1 MKKLLSL
8 VLATLMLLS
17 FAACNGNGGNGGQT
31 AEATK
36 EPTETSTAEPTE
48 EPKMSM
54 EDMLSQA
61 TELTYSGI
69 NNSAPWDNIAR
80 AEMDYVGKSVTSSE
94 MYVEKV
100 ETEYAVFKAPH
111 NSRFEFRLY
120 LDKTELAALQANKV
134 YQFVGVIDGIE
145 ELKNEFT
152 HYISVAFTIR
162 EGFIVTDK
170 IRVTG
175 KCDNANSEYYRIGVF
190 VIDHGSTGAKLDLQ
204 QYESYTLE
212 WTATYSKYLYDSFNK
227 WFGTL
232 YSMGKDTKI
241 VDDNN

>member
-1 MKKLLSL
+1 MKKIFALM
-8 VLATLMLLS
+8 LAALMLLS
-17 FAACNGNGGNGGQT
+17 FAACSGSSGNGGQT
-31 AEATK
+31 TEATK
-36 EPTETSTAEPTE
+36 EPTETPTAEPTE

-61 TELTYSGI
+61 IELTYSGI

-80 AEMDYVGKSVTSSE
+80 AEMDYVGKTFTSSE

-100 ETEYAVFKAPH
+100 ETEYAVFKAPY
-111 NSRFEFRLY
+111 SRFKFHLY
-120 LDKTELAALQANKV
+120 LDKTELAALQVNKV
-134 YQFVGVIDGIE
+134 YKIVGVIDSIE
-145 ELKNEFT
+145 TGPF
-152 HYISVAFTIR
+152 AFIVK

-175 KCDNANSEYYRIGVF
+175 KCDNANSKYYRIGVF
-190 VIDHGSTGAKLDLQ
+190 VIDHGSNGAKLDLQ

-212 WTATYSKYLYDSFNK
+212 GTATYSKYLYDSFNK